1 MRHLALLA
9 ALFVLIG
16 AGCTATPSASPQI
29 SSFTEP
35 TANANTNASFTPPPV
50 GSPVSVT
57 PSSSKV
63 PLFPGVLPAGERQG
77 KQIRMQTNKGEIVF
91 SLFADEAPIATSNF
105 VWLTSHKF
113 YDGLTFHRYEPGFV
127 IQGGDP
133 DGIGTGGPGWKFRD
147 EPVTRDYLE
156 GTVAMANAG
165 PNTNGSQFFIMLKD
179 TPLPKN
185 YTIFGKVTVGLDVVQ
200 KLRAGDTMTKVIV
213 EDIR

>member
-1 MRHLALLA
+1 
-9 ALFVLIG
+9 
-16 AGCTATPSASPQI
+16 
-29 SSFTEP
+29 
-35 TANANTNASFTPPPV
+35 
-50 GSPVSVT
+50 
-57 PSSSKV
+57 
-63 PLFPGVLPAGERQG
+63 
-77 KQIRMQTNKGEIVF
+77 MQTSKGEIVF

-105 VWLTSHKF
+105 VWLTTHKF

-147 EPVTRDYLE
+147 EPVTRDYTE

-185 YTIFGKVTVGLDVVQ
+185 YTIFGKVTSGLDVVQ
-200 KLRAGDTMTKVIV
+200 KLRVGDTMTKVMV
-213 EDIR
+213 EDMK